1 MASMI
6 AGRSCWMKKWPPG
19 NERCVKAAPV
29 WRPHPFAI
37 ASLTLGSA
45 RRERQSAPAQAPR
58 HLEREKRPHAVP
70 EETEADAQQR
80 RHRVGNRVGE
90 RSEVAEQGLREAC
103 LASRELETAQFDTER
118 AQRGRPGGE
127 R

>member
-29 WRPHPFAI
+29 W
-37 ASLTLGSA
+37 
-45 RRERQSAPAQAPR
+45 
-58 HLEREKRPHAVP
+58 RPHAVP

-127 R
+127 RRSAAPRVGETEQPNPCRE